1 MLSGTETSLQSL
13 QLLDRWTGSPPPQ
26 GLAAAH
32 CSPASSRNLINP
44 SAPRSG
50 KPSLKNCAHRVK
62 MRANNSFKPNLLRST
77 KAMTEK
83 ACHGFG
89 STKQVGLTQAL
100 GCSSQSSRNRGL
112 HRSEEH
118 TSEL

>member
-50 KPSLKNCAHRVK
+50 KPSLKNCAQRVK
-62 MRANNSFKPNLLRST
+62 KRANNSFKLNLISST
-77 KAMTEK
+77 KAMTET
-83 ACHGFG
+83 ACQCFG
-89 STKQVGLTQAL
+89 HNTQRTEERSVG
-100 GCSSQSSRNRGL
+100 R
-112 HRSEEH
+112 
-118 TSEL
+118 

>member
-89 STKQVGLTQAL
+89 STT
-100 GCSSQSSRNRGL
+100 
-112 HRSEEH
+112 RSEEH
-118 TSEL
+118 TSELQSLMRNSYAVFCLK

>member
-62 MRANNSFKPNLLRST
+62 MRANNSFKTKVLRST
-77 KAMTEK
+77 TAMTDK
-83 ACHGFG
+83 AYHDFG
-89 STKQVGLTQAL
+89 YTMQVGLTQAL
-100 GCSSQSSRNRGL
+100 GCRHQ
-112 HRSEEH
+112 
-118 TSEL
+118 